1 MQGELYRN
9 TPNISLVDPG
19 ESSQGKQRGI
29 WNGVQRGVRKKS
41 ERSRGWFVVGLYRS
55 IGKEGS
61 GLIHGSTGRTAWR
74 ERLEKWYIECGE
86 CATTSVVL
94 VVNGERKLRER
105 DRARDGGRLEVRRG
119 KRCNR
124 RGAFSRRREET

>member
-1 MQGELYRN
+1 M
-9 TPNISLVDPG
+9 
-19 ESSQGKQRGI
+19 
-29 WNGVQRGVRKKS
+29 RKKS

-74 ERLEKWYIECGE
+74 ERLEKWYIECDG

-105 DRARDGGRLEVRRG
+105 DRARGGGRLFVEEKGVIVEVPSRGDERKRRG
-119 KRCNR
+119 RK
-124 RGAFSRRREET
+124 G